1 MTEKKTSFLT
11 MASYGTGKFLAEFI
25 SGAYGIMVYYFYES
39 EMHLDALFVTIAT
52 VIYSIWNAVND
63 PLIGYL
69 TGKTSR
75 ITKRFGRHTPWI
87 LSGLLL
93 CSFSY
98 VGIFAVPG
106 WVRKEP
112 VRLFFWMVIFVCL
125 NDGFYSLWEVNY
137 QEVFP
142 NKFRSTEERSK
153 TAVISTSIGVF
164 GIALGAVL
172 PPLFY
177 SYGKPESFA
186 VSAVIIGVICIVGTV
201 LIRKGVSETPEMK
214 NASEKVGQQEEIGFF
229 KALVQSIRHREFLA
243 LLLMLFFYQ
252 SACMCMTGSVNYV
265 VDGVLGMK
273 SSATTP
279 IFAGMLAGALISIL
293 IWRTVAKRIRNNN
306 QKLLVITSLAMAAAS
321 GGLFFA
327 NSQLAFAIGM
337 FVWGLGFGGF
347 WTFMTPAM
355 ADVVDSV
362 VVSEKRREDG
372 VLMGVRAFFMRLS
385 YTSQAIVFWI
395 CHKATGYDSGI
406 SGIQAPIARVGIKL
420 HISLVPA
427 VFFIIAALCMLS
439 INTLTPEKV
448 EQNKEELKKLGL

>member
-1 MTEKKTSFLT
+1 MEERKTSFLT
-11 MASYGTGKFLAEFI
+11 MASYGTGKFLAEFLT
-25 SGAYGIMVYYFYES
+25 GAYGIMVYYFYES
-39 EMHLDALFVTIAT
+39 EMHLDALYVTIAT

-63 PLIGYL
+63 PLIGYI
-69 TGKTSR
+69 TGRTSR
-75 ITKRFGRHTPWI
+75 ITRKFGRHAPWI
-87 LSGLLL
+87 LSGLLF
-93 CSFSY
+93 CSLAY

-106 WVRKEP
+106 WVQTDP
-112 VRLFFWMVIFVCL
+112 LRLFFWMVIFVCL
-125 NDGFYSLWEVNY
+125 YDGCYSLWEVNY
-137 QEVFP
+137 QGVFP

-153 TAVISTSIGVF
+153 TAVIATSIGVF

-172 PPLFY
+172 PPMFY

-186 VSAVIIGVICIVGTV
+186 VSALIIGAIGMLGAI
-201 LIRKGVSETPEMK
+201 LIRRGVSETPEMRST
-214 NASEKVGQQEEIGFF
+214 NEKVEQQAEIGFF
-229 KALVQSIRHREFLA
+229 KALTRSVRHREFLA

-252 SACMCMTGSVNYV
+252 SACVCMTGSVNYV
-265 VDGVLGMK
+265 VSGVLGMK

-279 IFAGMLAGALISIL
+279 IFAGMLVGALVSIV
-293 IWRTVAKRIRNNN
+293 IWRAVVKRIHNNN
-306 QKLLVITSLAMAAAS
+306 QKLLVITSFFMAVACSAM
-321 GGLFFA
+321 FFA
-327 NSQLAFAIGM
+327 DSQIAFAAGM

-362 VVSEKRREDG
+362 VVSERRREDG

-385 YTSQAIVFWI
+385 YTSQAVVFWV
-395 CHKATGYDSGI
+395 CHKATGYDSSI
-406 SGIQAPIARVGIKL
+406 SGMQTSLARMGIKL

-427 VFFIIAALCMLS
+427 GFFIIAAVCMLC